1 MLFFQALHL
10 LGDTPAA
17 HAWVRFRWPASH
29 VAREEGQR
37 PRTARPGA
45 VFFLVGSR
53 YSSSNGRLIDDGAMF
68 TASALTH
75 AVKWRDLYPELDIW
89 ILAPTEVGTS
99 LAPPSPRATEQSEIL
114 RAGRT
119 LFSRFDHHEVDE
131 VFENSARLTDSIVQ
145 AQLSTAHRMSGSLA
159 ALEVYSHHAPEIGFL
174 LDRNQSGSSRLHR
187 RHRLF
192 RDLRTQLADDGFMRS
207 HGCNSGYLMGPE
219 LAETLRHP
227 FVGYLTGANFQQF
240 MGNEERWEWARE
252 NSPSPG
258 PRNTR
263 SFSRPLRCVGPAGC
277 FRAKPSGYP
286 YTNSG
291 GWGNFSNAGT
301 FTAPKIFCPTSWSDG
316 SGSIPDA
323 RCLQIL
329 GKTWKTLLSGSIPS
343 GPNDLEGW
351 ATLLSD
357 WFCNSGYL
365 AGRAEVERRRTCQAG
380 FLHALRSGEAY
391 YPLGTQAGVGEVR
404 TRSQNLDRT
413 QPWSQYS
420 CTLYRC
426 EASMECGAHS
436 CTANNLQLLTLERS
450 GLGAVTADAF
460 ASPWREANY
469 VLSSVLAPRSWPRSV
484 RELRESINFEDSTAL
499 PTRPEISTRTGPS
512 PSEVTQTLPP
522 PRRTGPMTPPST
534 PSASAI
540 RRTR

>member
-1 MLFFQALHL
+1 
-10 LGDTPAA
+10 
-17 HAWVRFRWPASH
+17 
-29 VAREEGQR
+29 
-37 PRTARPGA
+37 
-45 VFFLVGSR
+45 
-53 YSSSNGRLIDDGAMF
+53 MF

-89 ILAPTEVGTS
+89 ILAPNEVGTT
-99 LAPPSPRATEQSEIL
+99 LAPPSASATEQSEIL

-119 LFSRFDHHEVDE
+119 LFSRFDRNEIDE
-131 VFENSARLTDSIVQ
+131 VFENQASLTDSIVQ
-145 AQLSTAHRMSGSLA
+145 TQIASAYRMSGSLS
-159 ALEVYSHHAPEIGFL
+159 ALEVYSHHAPELGFI
-174 LDRNQSGSSRLHR
+174 LDRNQSSSTRLHR

-192 RDLRTQLADDGFMRS
+192 RDLRSQLAEDGFMRS

-219 LAETLRHP
+219 LAESLRHP

-240 MGNEERWEWARE
+240 LGSEERWEWASER
-252 NSPSPG
+252 SPPPG

-263 SFSRPLRCVGPAGC
+263 SFSQTVRCVGPAGC

-291 GWGNFSNAGT
+291 GWGDFSNAGT
-301 FTAPKIFCPTSWSDG
+301 FTAPKIFCPNSWSNG

-329 GKTWKTLLSGSIPS
+329 GKTWKTLVSGTIPS

-365 AGRAEVERRRTCQAG
+365 AGRAEVARRRTCQAG
-380 FLHALRSGEAY
+380 FLQALRTGETY
-391 YPLGTQAGVGEVR
+391 YPLGTQAGAGEANP
-404 TRSQNLDRT
+404 RSQNPART

-436 CTANNLQLLTLERS
+436 CRATNLQLVTLERS
-450 GLGAVTADAF
+450 GLSAVTADAF

-469 VLSSVLAPRSWPRSV
+469 ILSSVLAPRSWPRSV
-484 RELRESINFEDSTAL
+484 RELREGFALGDSNTA
-499 PTRPEISTRTGPS
+499 PTRPEISTRTHPV
-512 PSEVTQTLPP
+512 PIETTQTPP
-522 PRRTGPMTPPST
+522 APRRTGPLSPPSP